1 MCYVGCVTVLQ
12 VPNYTHT
19 VTVVRTEAGHALYI
33 CRQRF
38 VVIICNTLIYR
49 VVLRNH
55 QAIYKFKLEHDHEQ
69 IMTTSLISDGL

>member
-33 CRQRF
+33 
-38 VVIICNTLIYR
+38 
-49 VVLRNH
+49 
-55 QAIYKFKLEHDHEQ
+55 
-69 IMTTSLISDGL
+69 

>member
-38 VVIICNTLIYR
+38 VVIPSFISFN
-49 VVLRNH
+49 
-55 QAIYKFKLEHDHEQ
+55 DHHLQ
-69 IMTTSLISDGL
+69 YINIQSCIKKSSSHL